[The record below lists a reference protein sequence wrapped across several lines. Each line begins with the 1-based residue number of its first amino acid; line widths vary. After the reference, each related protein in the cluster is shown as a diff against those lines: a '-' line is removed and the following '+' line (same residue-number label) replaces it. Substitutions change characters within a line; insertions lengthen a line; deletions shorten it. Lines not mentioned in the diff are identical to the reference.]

1 MSTYIK
7 TDSLSSKRKV
17 GGLNRTNTMR
27 GFCFAPVS
35 HLSSQVIKYLHSM
48 YMYDDFDLP
57 NLVTEVVSSKGFT
70 IFKIFVINPFNVL
83 SCIHCIMTLLLS
95 SCRSVALRLKKYW
108 DDGPSLVQ
116 AVNISAAT
124 LLAVGS
130 YDYHIHVHT
139 VHRTITNVTKW

>member
-95 SCRSVALRLKKYW
+95 SCGSVALRLKKIL
-108 DDGPSLVQ
+108 G
-116 AVNISAAT
+116 
-124 LLAVGS
+124 
-130 YDYHIHVHT
+130 
-139 VHRTITNVTKW
+139 